1 MHDDYRYDLLPL
13 DTPDD
18 DPSWKAYLDVFD
30 LSLLSSP
37 ASQARTEFFRRHRRA
52 DKARLG
58 RISTR
63 TAAGEVVAGGLS
75 AIVGR
80 YNAGAKDADV
90 LIVNVLGVNPG
101 HRRRGLAREL
111 MHQQL
116 SAARDDGIAFATLTA
131 SEATIYERFGFGPI
145 SRMGDLKLEVPRFAF
160 RPDAP
165 IAEGHLEW
173 VEPGYL
179 EPYYQQITDAF
190 HAGHVGSVA
199 PYHRTFLDET
209 GQWSYE
215 AEGPSK
221 KLRAVVHF
229 DPSGTPDGFALFI
242 HKGWDRPR
250 TAKVLKLY
258 GADLGVE
265 FALWQG
271 LASMDLIER
280 LTYFAQPSDLLPL
293 ALVDERAIQLED
305 VEDWQWLRILDLP
318 AAIAARSFDADGE
331 LVVEV
336 TDPMGFTEGSWQL
349 SVRGGRGSAE
359 PTDAEPQVRLG
370 VADLAR
376 IWQAD
381 RTPAALA
388 RVGRITGDPRAI
400 IELGQL
406 FTRNVPAKNLTEY

>member
-1 MHDDYRYDLLPL
+1 MHADYRYDLLAL

-18 DPSWKAYLDVFD
+18 DPRWRAYLDVFD
-30 LSLLSSP
+30 LSLLSNP
-37 ASQARTEFFRRHRRA
+37 ASQARIDFFRRHRRA

-58 RISTR
+58 QITTQ
-63 TAAGEVVAGGLS
+63 TASGEVVAGALS

-80 YNAGAKDADV
+80 YNAGAKDAEI

-111 MHQQL
+111 MRQQL
-116 SAARDDGIAFATLTA
+116 TAARDDGIAFATLTA

-145 SRMGDLKLEVPRFAF
+145 SRMGPMKIEVPRFAF

-165 IAEGHLEW
+165 IADGHLEW
-173 VEPGYL
+173 VEPAFL
-179 EPYYQQITDAF
+179 EPHYRRITDAF

-199 PYHRTFLDET
+199 PYQRTFLDET
-209 GQWSYE
+209 GQWSHE

-229 DPSGTPDGFALFI
+229 DTAGTPDGFALFF

-250 TAKVLKLY
+250 TAQVLKLY
-258 GADLGVE
+258 GATVGVE

-280 LTYFAQPSDLLPL
+280 LSYFTQPSDLLPL
-293 ALVDERAIQLED
+293 ALVDERAIQIED
-305 VEDWQWLRILDLP
+305 LEDWQWLRILDLP
-318 AAIAARSFDADGE
+318 AAIEARSFDADGE
-331 LVVEV
+331 VVIEV
-336 TDPMGFTEGSWQL
+336 TDPMGFAEGTWRL
-349 SVRGGRGSAE
+349 TVRDGRGTAE
-359 PTDAEPQVRLG
+359 RTESQPQVRLG
-370 VADLAR
+370 VAELAR

-388 RVGRITGDPRAI
+388 RVGRITGDQRAI

-406 FTRNVPAKNLTEY
+406 FTRNVPALNLTEY